1 MRSAG
6 ASRSFI
12 SGTLPGKS
20 PIGRSSRASATP
32 QDSSVLNPT
41 EPAESF
47 SPPPARGRFH
57 GLGTMDLRRARC
69 GCTGPPQRIR
79 CATSVVVFARACS
92 LSMSVGTTA
101 WVTSQCDVS
110 KHFAPIVSRYSESAA
125 ASTSTLPDPA
135 QWRSSPFFLTP
146 DTQYSPLCRHSCR
159 PTNPAPVL
167 CTCSR
172 RLR

>member
-1 MRSAG
+1 VRRDPSFLARCPARARLGVAAVHLRRLKIPPSSTPQSLPNHSQNHRRAVVFTALALWIHGVHGAAAPGRRRGYAVFPRSSCSPEHL
-6 ASRSFI
+6 ASRC
-12 SGTLPGKS
+12 LL
-20 PIGRSSRASATP
+20 A
-32 QDSSVLNPT
+32 QL
-41 EPAESF
+41 
-47 SPPPARGRFH
+47 H
-57 GLGTMDLRRARC
+57 GSLRN
-69 GCTGPPQRIR
+69 
-79 CATSVVVFARACS
+79 
-92 LSMSVGTTA
+92 
-101 WVTSQCDVS
+101 DVS